1 MWALIRKDELCDG
14 PRLCNDHPYEHAD
27 DCPSTIAGEL
37 ANCNS
42 HFGNLLSQV
51 LAIDFALEKGIGGI
65 TLDTL
70 PYDQFQTLRLLQAER
85 NKHHSELIEKSK
97 HK

>member
-1 MWALIRKDELCDG
+1 M
-14 PRLCNDHPYEHAD
+14 
-27 DCPSTIAGEL
+27 

-51 LAIDFALEKGIGGI
+51 LTIDFALEKGIDGI
-65 TLDTL
+65 SLDTL

-85 NKHHSELIEKSK
+85 NKHQSELIEKSK
-97 HK
+97 QRGAK